1 MKLILVICLFFAQTN
16 AQEVS
21 LEEAYRSALKKNDY
35 SNQNTGIEGYAE
47 AQYQVSKS
55 NLFPQISAVGTYNKY
70 RLYNDGTNLRTQDSA
85 KLGSLVLKQ
94 PLFHG
99 GILSA
104 IDREKASR
112 ETSRLMTKQ
121 NDLNLY
127 SDVAQS
133 YYHIQILEGS
143 LDILNE
149 VNRNSSKRV
158 DILKR
163 RVKIG
168 KSRETD
174 LLTNQLQSND
184 IAVELRQAKTDLENE
199 RQRFSNL
206 TNLPANSKIKI
217 SLVIPSLKPLSF
229 YIEKSK
235 NSLDLQIQQKNV
247 YISEKTESIASAQHL
262 PSVDLSLAASKG
274 DISYTTRGTQYSGG
288 VTLTLPLFEGGGI
301 SAQAD
306 AAAMKKLT
314 EKSKLNLLQTS
325 LDTSVRNEY
334 AQLSKWIEFYKTYA
348 NSIKIAERNYRVSN
362 RDYELGLISNLDL
375 LTALN
380 TYLTT
385 KKNLDNTY
393 FQMKM
398 SELSLAKLIGEKGL

>member
-35 SNQNTGIEGYAE
+35 SNQNTGIEEYAE

-70 RLYNDGTNLRTQDSA
+70 RLYNDDTNLRTQDSA